1 MAFFTPA
8 FLKMLLPHLLT
19 LASGIVPMFAS
30 KKSNGSS
37 ESTPDPG
44 HAHAISTLQAQ
55 VIELQTALTTQ
66 GQALQS
72 LSKELSDS
80 FTAIATSLEAH
91 ESRLKQQR
99 LLSFAALG
107 LGVLAVIL
115 AFVFKRV

>member
-8 FLKMLLPHLLT
+8 FLKMLLPHLLN

-30 KKSNGSS
+30 KKSS

-55 VIELQTALTTQ
+55 VVELQTALTTQ
-66 GQALQS
+66 GEALQS

-107 LGVLAVIL
+107 LGALAVVL
-115 AFVFKRV
+115 AFVFRRV